1 MKTPKSTK
9 SRVYLWID
17 FHGHKQPEG
26 SVWVQGVQFLFQSY
40 QPLRR
45 QVDILQQNP
54 SKVKRNQIIS
64 VYPLS
69 PNIHIQILQTDLYIF
84 PFSMS

>member
-1 MKTPKSTK
+1 M
-9 SRVYLWID
+9 
-17 FHGHKQPEG
+17 
-26 SVWVQGVQFLFQSY
+26 WVQGVQLLFQSY

-69 PNIHIQILQTDLYIF
+69 PNIRIQILQTDLYIF

>member
-1 MKTPKSTK
+1 MKALKSTK

-26 SVWVQGVQFLFQSY
+26 SVWVQGVQFLFQCY

-54 SKVKRNQIIS
+54 SEVKRNQI
-64 VYPLS
+64 LS

-84 PFSMS
+84 PLSMS